1 MRMLSA
7 DGFLVMQVISLDT
20 TAVAMVPLVGQMLFF
35 FFMYGNN
42 FWKNLFYQS
51 ITTYRNVQKSLMYSF
66 MKFHKVKV
74 QITPGPKEQP
84 KAPNS
89 PKGKYYPD
97 F

>member
-42 FWKNLFYQS
+42 F
-51 ITTYRNVQKSLMYSF
+51 
-66 MKFHKVKV
+66 
-74 QITPGPKEQP
+74 
-84 KAPNS
+84 
-89 PKGKYYPD
+89 
-97 F
+97 